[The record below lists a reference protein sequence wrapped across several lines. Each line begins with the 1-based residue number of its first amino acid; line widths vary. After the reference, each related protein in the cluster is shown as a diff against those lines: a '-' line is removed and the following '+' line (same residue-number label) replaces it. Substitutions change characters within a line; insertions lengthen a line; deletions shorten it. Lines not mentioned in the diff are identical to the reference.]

1 MKNSIVKKLTVLL
14 LTASLLCGM
23 TAYAGE
29 GDETHSSE
37 ASKVQSDTRTEEL
50 TEEYEQWLNKKEAR
64 AVSGNYS
71 AELAKFPSDYQ
82 TLLKK
87 LHEKHPNWIF
97 VAVNTGLDWNEVV
110 KNESVSGKSTGTNR
124 SLLPKTAGS
133 LLLSKADTDYDAAK
147 GSYIAKDG
155 STWVSASKPAVA
167 YYVDPRNFLTDEYIF
182 LFEALN
188 YNSKYHNLT
197 GVENILKGTDLAN
210 KKITY
215 TDTKGKQISLSQTY
229 GETILSAGAKMGV
242 SPLFLAAKIKQETGG
257 KLSNGSISG
266 KFSYN
271 GKTYQGYYNYYNI
284 GATSTSTGSAVA
296 NGLNYAKSGTTYLR
310 PWTSPVLSITGGAE
324 YIGKSYISRGQNT
337 LYFER
342 FNTVVSPYY
351 QHQYM
356 QNLTGAA
363 SEANTTYKA
372 YKSMGIT
379 EDSYVFYIPV
389 YKNMPSQSTTV
400 TITKNVKQATAVSGV
415 TLRKGPSTAY
425 ASLGSIPKGASVT
438 VSGGCYTDTNTTV
451 SSQQSNPYWLKVTYG
466 SKTGYVS
473 SGYLKMNT
481 DSKIKAGAT
490 KQLSVK
496 LSNGGETVYYETSDP
511 AVATVSASGKITGV
525 KKGTCMIYAV
535 TSSGKALDAVGIEVI
550 ADTTS
555 GNTSGSSGTVTTPA
569 KTYTKYKTTTK
580 VNYRSG
586 AGTTYSTKGTL
597 ASGKE
602 IEVENG
608 YSKSANG
615 YTWYRFKLNGKEYYI
630 ASKYLKKVTT
640 TASSGSTAT
649 KTYTKYKT
657 TTKVNYRSGAGTT
670 YSTKGALASGKE
682 IEVENGYSKSANGY
696 TWYRFRMNGKEYY
709 IASKYLKKVTTTA
722 SSGSTASKKYTKYKT
737 TTRVNYRSG
746 AGTSYSTKGTLASG
760 KQIEVENGYSK
771 SANGYTW
778 YRFKMNEKDY
788 YIASKYL
795 KKV

>member
-1 MKNSIVKKLTVLL
+1 MKNSIVKRFLVMLL
-14 LTASLLCGM
+14 SASMLCGM

-29 GDETHSSE
+29 TDETQGNVSVE
-37 ASKVQSDTRTEEL
+37 IQPDELTEEL
-50 TEEYEQWLNKKEAR
+50 TEEYDQWLDSKEAR

-71 AELAKFPSDYQ
+71 TELAKFPADYQ
-82 TLLKK
+82 ALLKK

-97 VAVNTGLDWNEVV
+97 VAINTGLDWNEVV

-124 SLLPKTAGS
+124 SLLPKTAAS
-133 LLLSKADTDYDAAK
+133 LLLSKADTDYDASK

-155 STWVSASKPAVA
+155 STWVSASRPAVA

-188 YNSKYHNLT
+188 YNSKYHNLA

-210 KKITY
+210 RKITY
-215 TDTKGKQISLSQTY
+215 TDTKGKQVSLSQTY
-229 GETILSAGAKMGV
+229 GETILSAGAKIGV

-271 GKTYQGYYNYYNI
+271 GVSYQGYYNYYNI

-310 PWTSPVLSITGGAE
+310 PWISPVLSITGGAE

-342 FNTVVSPYY
+342 FNTIVSPYY

-372 YKSMGIT
+372 YKAMGIT

-415 TLRKGPSTAY
+415 TLRKGSSTAY
-425 ASLGSIPKGASVT
+425 ASLGTIPKGAAVT
-438 VSGGCYTDTNTTV
+438 VSGGSYTDPNTTIA
-451 SSQQSNPYWLKVTYG
+451 SQQANPYWLKVTYG
-466 SKTGYVS
+466 STTGYVS
-473 SGYLKMNT
+473 AGYLKMNT
-481 DSKIKAGAT
+481 DSKIKAGAS

-496 LSNGGETVYYETSDP
+496 TSNSGETVYYETSDP
-511 AVATVSASGKITGV
+511 AVATVCTSGKVTGV
-525 KKGTCMIYAV
+525 KQGTCMIYAV
-535 TSSGKALDAVGIEVI
+535 TSSGKALDVIGIEVT
-550 ADTTS
+550 AASTSGNTSGSTSGNTS
-555 GNTSGSSGTVTTPA
+555 GNTSGSSGTVTTP
-569 KTYTKYKTTTK
+569 
-580 VNYRSG
+580 
-586 AGTTYSTKGTL
+586 
-597 ASGKE
+597 
-602 IEVENG
+602 
-608 YSKSANG
+608 
-615 YTWYRFKLNGKEYYI
+615 
-630 ASKYLKKVTT
+630 
-640 TASSGSTAT
+640 T

-657 TTKVNYRSGAGTT
+657 TTK
-670 YSTKGALASGKE
+670 
-682 IEVENGYSKSANGY
+682 
-696 TWYRFRMNGKEYY
+696 
-709 IASKYLKKVTTTA
+709 
-722 SSGSTASKKYTKYKT
+722 
-737 TTRVNYRSG
+737 VNYRSG

-778 YRFKMNEKDY
+778 YRFRLNGKDY

-795 KKV
+795 KKVTTTSGGSTATKTYTKYKTTTKVNYRSGAGTSYSTKGTLASGKQIEVENGYSKKANGYTWYRFKMSGKEYYIASKYLKKV